1 MDKVITDDLME
12 KTFLFCWK
20 KISDKEE
27 AQDLAQEIIVDALLI
42 LRSGKKIE
50 NFYGLF
56 WQIAHNK
63 VVDFYRKK
71 RPVKISLD
79 DM

>member
-20 KISDKEE
+20 KISDKDE

-56 WQIAHNK
+56 
-63 VVDFYRKK
+63 
-71 RPVKISLD
+71 
-79 DM
+79 